1 MRAEEVTGAMV
12 EDRESGT
19 RHHLWAAVP
28 AGVQSGT
35 ARETPR
41 RRPRIAFFDYPDVF
55 EDFYPHYGVD
65 QKAFATR
72 WVGTGSH
79 AFLSLLQREVG
90 DVVWYAFSVAP
101 QLDEARHEVI
111 GCQVRILPSSW
122 LHRRLWGAFYLP
134 RLARCWRAAYPAYA
148 VVASYVALASL
159 PFVRALW
166 RDHPDILF
174 VQDYATGRFDFLVAI
189 ARALGIPLIAYHAGS
204 RPERYLGRLAKRWSI
219 PAADR
224 LIVSSHAEQEMLARR
239 YRVAPDRLALILTP
253 IDTDIFRPIDR
264 ATACRAAELDAARRH
279 LLFVGRLDDYVK
291 RVSALIESFSAV
303 AGAAPDADLLIVGD
317 GRERPD
323 LEQLAEQKAPGR
335 VRFIGWVSEPA
346 RLAAFYNAAEC
357 LALPSRREGFPTVVG
372 EAMACGTPVVAARV
386 GGVGELVVDG
396 ETGWFLPPGD
406 DEALTSALAAIL
418 ADREAVA
425 AMRPRARKMAETRV
439 AHSVVAADLRR
450 CFRVDNGPA
459 EPLPDETNPTM
470 DRSRHPGQQVT

>member
-1 MRAEEVTGAMV
+1 MRAEEVTGAMMG
-12 EDRESGT
+12 DRESGT
-19 RHHLWAAVP
+19 RRDQWASVP
-28 AGVQSGT
+28 TGVQSSA

-122 LHRRLWGAFYLP
+122 LHRRLWRAFYLP
-134 RLARCWRAAYPAYA
+134 RLARCWRATYPAYA
-148 VVASYVALASL
+148 VVASYVALASA
-159 PFVRALW
+159 PFLRMLW

-174 VQDYATGRFDFLVAI
+174 VQDYATGRFDVLVAI
-189 ARALGIPLIAYHAGS
+189 ARALGIPLIAYHSGS
-204 RPERYLGRLAKRWSI
+204 RPERYSGRLAKRWSI

-239 YRVAPDRLALILTP
+239 YRVAADRLALILTP
-253 IDTDIFRPIDR
+253 IDTDTFRPIDR
-264 ATACRAAELDAARRH
+264 ATACRAAEVDATRRY

-291 RVSALIESFSAV
+291 RVSALIESFAAV
-303 AGAAPDADLLIVGD
+303 AGTAPDADLLIVGD

-323 LEQLAEQKAPGR
+323 LERLAEQNAPGR
-335 VRFIGWVSEPA
+335 VRFIGWVSEPD
-346 RLAAFYNAAEC
+346 RLAALYNAAEC
-357 LALPSRREGFPTVVG
+357 LVLPSRSEGFPTVVG
-372 EAMACGTPVVAARV
+372 EAMACGTPVVGSGV

-396 ETGWFLPPGD
+396 ETGWLLPPGD
-406 DEALTSALAAIL
+406 DEALTLALATIL
-418 ADREAVA
+418 TDRDAVA
-425 AMRPRARKMAETRV
+425 AMRPRARRMAEARV
-439 AHSVVAADLRR
+439 APSVVAADLRR

-459 EPLPDETNPTM
+459 ESRPDDTRPTM
-470 DRSRHPGQQVT
+470 DRSRRPASR